1 MWLLIL
7 LLLAVVFIIVATTR
21 LNLHPFLALLIS
33 AFVYGIF
40 SGTMTLKEVV
50 QSVNTGFGGTIG
62 YIGIVIL
69 AGAVIGTFLE
79 KSGGAYKLAE
89 SILKIVGRKNVP
101 MAMGIIGYIVSI
113 PVFCDSAFVI
123 LSPLCK
129 ALSRKVK
136 ISLASG
142 AVALSLG
149 LYCTHT
155 MIPPTPGPVA
165 AAGLLGA
172 DLGLVILWGSLVSII
187 ALAAGWL
194 FSIKI
199 AARIYIDPKKDSEQS
214 GAEKITD
221 EAPSALKSLIPI
233 LLPIIL
239 IVLKSV
245 GDLKSQPFGKG
256 NIAAIIDF
264 IGQPVVALL
273 IGVFFAFTLP
283 KKLKTEMLSASGW
296 VGQAVIAAATIIIIT
311 GCGGAFG
318 KVLQNS
324 GISDVIKGYLGR
336 SAGLSIWLP
345 FIIASALKTAQ
356 GSSTVAII
364 TTAGIMAPL
373 LGTLGLEAPT
383 AKALVV
389 VAIGAGSMV
398 VSHANDSYFWV
409 VTGLTGMTVKQ
420 GYKLQTLGTLV
431 EGGGGSRSSMANKPD
446 SPLKRQTDHLY
457 PYQVFRRNI
466 QPSCKITEIKVSL
479 PIGRKRD

>member
-7 LLLAVVFIIVATTR
+7 LFLAVVFIIVATTR
-21 LNLHPFLALLIS
+21 LSLHPFLALLIS
-33 AFVYGIF
+33 AFGYGILCGRL
-40 SGTMTLKEVV
+40 SLEEVV
-50 QSVNTGFGGTIG
+50 QSVNTGFSSTIG

-89 SILKIVGRKNVP
+89 STMKLVGKNNVP
-101 MAMGIIGYIVSI
+101 LSMGIIGYIVSI

-123 LSPLCK
+123 LSPLGR
-129 ALSRKVK
+129 ALSRKAK
-136 ISLASG
+136 ISSAAS

-149 LYCTHT
+149 LYATHT
-155 MIPPTPGPVA
+155 MVPPTPGPVA

-172 DLGLVILWGSLVSII
+172 DLGLVILWGALVSII
-187 ALAAGWL
+187 ALVAGWL
-194 FSIKI
+194 FSVKY
-199 AARIYIDPKKDSEQS
+199 AKKVYINHDKHRQELEV
-214 GAEKITD
+214 EKISA
-221 EAPSALKSLIPI
+221 EAPSALISVTPI

-245 GDLKSQPFGKG
+245 GDLETQPFGDSI
-256 NIAAIIDF
+256 IADIIDF

-273 IGVFFAFTLP
+273 IGVFFAFLLP
-283 KKLKTEMLSASGW
+283 KKLTAEMLSASGW

-318 KVLQNS
+318 KVLENS
-324 GISDVIKGYLGR
+324 GISEVVGGYLGQ
-336 SAGLSIWLP
+336 SADLSIWLP
-345 FIIASALKTAQ
+345 FILAAALKTAQ

-364 TTAGIMAPL
+364 TTAGIIAPL
-373 LGTLGLEAPT
+373 LGTLGLETTT
-383 AKALVV
+383 AKALAV

-409 VTGLTGMTVKQ
+409 VTGLSGMSVKQ

-431 EGGGGSRSSMANKPD
+431 EGATAAVA
-446 SPLKRQTDHLY
+446 LW
-457 PYQVFRRNI
+457 I
-466 QPSCKITEIKVSL
+466 ISL
-479 PIGRKRD
+479 IVL

>member
-33 AFVYGIF
+33 AFGYGII
-40 SGTMTLKEVV
+40 SGRMSLQEVV
-50 QSVNTGFGGTIG
+50 ESVNAGFGGTVG

-69 AGAVIGTFLE
+69 AGAIIGTFLE

-89 SILKIVGRKNVP
+89 TTLNLVGRKNVP
-101 MAMGIIGYIVSI
+101 LAMGIIGYIVSI

-123 LSPLCK
+123 LSPLGR
-129 ALSRKVK
+129 ALSRKAK
-136 ISLASG
+136 ISLAAS

-149 LYCTHT
+149 LYATHT
-155 MIPPTPGPVA
+155 MVPPTPGPVA
-165 AAGLLGA
+165 AGGLLGA
-172 DLGLVILWGSLVSII
+172 DLGLVILWGALVSVA
-187 ALAAGWL
+187 ALAAGWV
-194 FSIKI
+194 FSIKF
-199 AARIYIDPKKDSEQS
+199 AARIHLDPATDSQESGIEQ
-214 GAEKITD
+214 ITA
-221 EAPSALKSLIPI
+221 EAPSALKSIVPI

-239 IVLKSV
+239 IVLKSI
-245 GDLKSQPFGKG
+245 GDLKSYPFGEA
-256 NIAAIIDF
+256 NIATIIDF

-273 IGVFFAFTLP
+273 IGVFFAFLLP
-283 KKLKTEMLSASGW
+283 KKLTTEMISASGW
-296 VGQAVIAAATIIIIT
+296 VGQAVLAAATIIIIT

-324 GISDVIKGYLGR
+324 GISDVVEGYLDK

-345 FIIASALKTAQ
+345 FVIAAAIKTAQ

-373 LGTLGLEAPT
+373 LGTLGLETPT

-409 VTGLTGMTVKQ
+409 VTGFSGMTVKQ

-431 EGGGGSRSSMANKPD
+431 EGMAAAIA
-446 SPLKRQTDHLY
+446 LW
-457 PYQVFRRNI
+457 I
-466 QPSCKITEIKVSL
+466 ISL
-479 PIGRKRD
+479 IVL

>member
-33 AFVYGIF
+33 AFGYGIF
-40 SGTMTLKEVV
+40 CGKMSLEEVI
-50 QSVNTGFGGTIG
+50 QSVNAGFGSTIG

-89 SILKIVGRKNVP
+89 TTLKLVGKKNVP

-123 LSPLCK
+123 LSPLAK
-129 ALSRKVK
+129 ALSKKVK
-136 ISLASG
+136 ISLAASTI
-142 AVALSLG
+142 ALSLG
-149 LYCTHT
+149 LYATHT
-155 MIPPTPGPVA
+155 MVPPTPGPVA

-172 DLGLVILWGSLVSII
+172 DLGLVILWGALVGII
-187 ALAAGWL
+187 AMAAGWL
-194 FSIKI
+194 FSVKF
-199 AARIYIDPKKDSEQS
+199 AARIYIDPEKDSEQS
-214 GAEKITD
+214 DIETITD
-221 EAPSALKSLIPI
+221 EAPSALKSMIPI

-245 GDLKSQPFGKG
+245 GDLKSQPFGGG
-256 NIAAIIDF
+256 NIAVIIDF

-273 IGVFFAFTLP
+273 IGVFFAFLLP
-283 KKLKTEMLSASGW
+283 RKLSKEMLSSTGW

-324 GISDVIKGYLGR
+324 GISDVVKDYLGQ

-345 FIIASALKTAQ
+345 FIIAAALKTAQ

-364 TTAGIMAPL
+364 TTATIIAPL
-373 LGTLGLEAPT
+373 LSTLGLETPT

-409 VTGLTGMTVKQ
+409 VTGFSGMTVKQ

-431 EGGGGSRSSMANKPD
+431 EGVAAAIALWVISMIV
-446 SPLKRQTDHLY
+446 L
-457 PYQVFRRNI
+457 
-466 QPSCKITEIKVSL
+466 
-479 PIGRKRD
+479 

>member
-7 LLLAVVFIIVATTR
+7 LLLAVAFIIFATTR
-21 LNLHPFLALLIS
+21 LKLHPFLALLIA
-33 AFVYGIF
+33 AFGYGVF
-40 SGTMTLKEVV
+40 CREMSLEQVV
-50 QSVNTGFGGTIG
+50 QSVNAGFGGTIG

-89 SILKIVGRKNVP
+89 STLKLVGKKNVP
-101 MAMGIIGYIVSI
+101 LAMGIIGYIVSI

-123 LSPLCK
+123 LSPLGK
-129 ALSRKVK
+129 ALSRKAK
-136 ISLASG
+136 ISLAAS

-149 LYCTHT
+149 LYATHT
-155 MIPPTPGPVA
+155 MVPPTPGPVA

-172 DLGLVILWGSLVSII
+172 DLGLVILWGTLVSII
-187 ALAAGWL
+187 ALTAGWL
-194 FSIKI
+194 FAVKF
-199 AARIYIDPKKDSEQS
+199 AAKVYIDPES
-214 GAEKITD
+214 GDEESGPEGPAAEG
-221 EAPSALKSLIPI
+221 PSAVKSVVPI

-239 IVLKSV
+239 IVLKSI
-245 GDLKSQPFGKG
+245 GDFPAHPFGAG
-256 NIAAIIDF
+256 RPAAVINF

-273 IGVFFAFTLP
+273 VGVFFALLLP
-283 KKLKTEMLSASGW
+283 KKLSREMLSASGW
-296 VGQAVIAAATIIIIT
+296 VGQAVVAAATIIIIT

-324 GISDVIKGYLGR
+324 GISEVIEVYLGE
-336 SAGLSIWLP
+336 SASLSIWLP
-345 FIIASALKTAQ
+345 FIVAAALKTAQ

-373 LGTLGLEAPT
+373 LGALGLEAPT

-409 VTGLTGMTVKQ
+409 VTGLSGMSVKQ
-420 GYKLQTLGTLV
+420 GYRLQTVGTLV
-431 EGGGGSRSSMANKPD
+431 EGAAAAIA
-446 SPLKRQTDHLY
+446 LWL
-457 PYQVFRRNI
+457 I
-466 QPSCKITEIKVSL
+466 SL
-479 PIGRKRD
+479 IVL

>member
-7 LLLAVVFIIVATTR
+7 LFLAVVFIIVATTR
-21 LNLHPFLALLIS
+21 LSLHPFLALLIS
-33 AFVYGIF
+33 AFGYGILCGRL
-40 SGTMTLKEVV
+40 SLEEVV
-50 QSVNTGFGGTIG
+50 QSVNTGFSSTIG

-89 SILKIVGRKNVP
+89 STMKLVGKNNIP
-101 MAMGIIGYIVSI
+101 LSMGIIGYIVSI

-123 LSPLCK
+123 LSPLGR
-129 ALSRKVK
+129 ALSRKAK
-136 ISLASG
+136 ISSAAS

-149 LYCTHT
+149 LYATHT
-155 MIPPTPGPVA
+155 MVPPTPGPVA

-172 DLGLVILWGSLVSII
+172 DLGLVILWGALVSII
-187 ALAAGWL
+187 ALVAGWL
-194 FSIKI
+194 FSVKY
-199 AARIYIDPKKDSEQS
+199 AKKVYINHDKHRQELEV
-214 GAEKITD
+214 EKISA
-221 EAPSALKSLIPI
+221 EAPSALISVTPI

-245 GDLKSQPFGKG
+245 GDLETQPFGD
-256 NIAAIIDF
+256 NIIADIIDF

-273 IGVFFAFTLP
+273 IGVFFSFQLP
-283 KKLKTEMLSASGW
+283 KKLTSEMLSASGW

-318 KVLQNS
+318 KVLENS
-324 GISDVIKGYLGR
+324 GISEVVEGYLGQ

-345 FIIASALKTAQ
+345 FILAAALKTAQ

-364 TTAGIMAPL
+364 TTAGIIAPL
-373 LGTLGLEAPT
+373 LGTLGLETPIAR
-383 AKALVV
+383 ALAV

-409 VTGLTGMTVKQ
+409 VTGLSGMSVKQ

-431 EGGGGSRSSMANKPD
+431 EGATAAVA
-446 SPLKRQTDHLY
+446 LW
-457 PYQVFRRNI
+457 I
-466 QPSCKITEIKVSL
+466 ISL
-479 PIGRKRD
+479 IVL